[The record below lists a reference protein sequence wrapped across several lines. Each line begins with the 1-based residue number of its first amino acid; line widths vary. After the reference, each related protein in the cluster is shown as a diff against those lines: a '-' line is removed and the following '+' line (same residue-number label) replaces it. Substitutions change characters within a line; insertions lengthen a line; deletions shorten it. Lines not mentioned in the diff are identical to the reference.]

1 MTHITVVTAESLAD
15 SERFGRAQALAGE
28 GRKVRKAAAASLP
41 AAPALP
47 GVTLGG
53 AGGACAVAAVASLLA
68 TRASHS
74 AWPGLRAGRS
84 CALPRTALAPCLS
97 PPRPC
102 LSSDWRW
109 SCAVVVW
116 L

>member
-1 MTHITVVTAESLAD
+1 MAETTRKDGNEALTHITVVTAESLAD

-74 AWPGLRAGRS
+74 AWPGLRAGAQL
-84 CALPRTALAPCLS
+84 CTPPHS
-97 PPRPC
+97 PVSVLVP
-102 LSSDWRW
+102 
-109 SCAVVVW
+109 A
-116 L
+116 